1 MKVCV
6 RLVELLLKL
15 FNYRGSRICTNLEG
29 TGVNNR
35 GASALPAQQQADPQ
49 PIYGYPSVLQSR
61 PFTEGPLSSMDPQE
75 ALTSTT
81 DYLVALS
88 HRMDRIFTD
97 PAANLAARHS
107 SPPGTPPLTDA
118 DISRIRDTWH
128 RLGTLIPYHTGG
140 FYIPGTLSTEARRV
154 AYSVLQSKEFGIY
167 HSDMQMSR
175 FIVQII
181 TKDAS
186 GSTERKEG
194 NPGPSTSANANTNAN
209 MNANMNGVQEIDVI
223 LTLTGWE
230 HAFRAPLWS
239 CARLPL
245 FLTPRPIPHEVFSW
259 ERQANLRDLIF
270 FLMNDRRML
279 PASWEWIV
287 GYVFGVP
294 ERWFEGCLGSHWM
307 YRDVVEAGLV
317 RLRKYWEG
325 WRPDIPFPVEVGG
338 RFLHQ
343 GSAEV
348 GDRDGLESTALFEE
362 SVNALARASGTAA
375 GEWELAQ

>member
-35 GASALPAQQQADPQ
+35 GASVLPAQQQANPQ
-49 PIYGYPSVLQSR
+49 PLYGYPSVLQSR
-61 PFTEGPLSSMDPQE
+61 PFTEEPLLTMDPQE
-75 ALTSTT
+75 ALSSTT
-81 DYLVALS
+81 DYLIALS

-97 PAANLAARHS
+97 PVANLAARHS
-107 SPPGTPPLTDA
+107 GPAGTPPLTDE
-118 DISRIRDTWH
+118 DISRIRETWH
-128 RLGTLIPYHTGG
+128 RLGTLVRYHTGG
-140 FYIPGTLSTEARRV
+140 FYIPGTLSNEARRT
-154 AYSVLQSKEFGIY
+154 ACSVLQSREFGIY

-175 FIVQII
+175 FIVQVI
-181 TKDAS
+181 TRDVPSSA
-186 GSTERKEG
+186 EHKEG
-194 NPGPSTSANANTNAN
+194 NAGPSSSTNAN
-209 MNANMNGVQEIDVI
+209 QNVNEGQEIDVI

-270 FLMNDRRML
+270 YLMNDHRML
-279 PASWEWIV
+279 PASWEWVIA
-287 GYVFGVP
+287 YVFGVP

-307 YRDVVEAGLV
+307 FRDVLEAGLV
-317 RLRKYWEG
+317 SLRTYWEG
-325 WRPDIPFPVEVGG
+325 WRPDVPFPLEVGG
-338 RFLHQ
+338 RFLRQ
-343 GSAEV
+343 DSSGV
-348 GDRDGLESTALFEE
+348 VDGDGREPTALFEE
-362 SVNALARASGTAA
+362 SVNALAKASGTAVTQ
-375 GEWELAQ
+375 WQLAQ